1 MHNPNSAIERVK
13 NHLAYKLG
21 QAMIDFTNSSSG
33 GGYIALFKK
42 LYKIKKQHKKE
53 QKIYQQTIQVFPQLK
68 YPSLEACSD
77 YEQALRYKFHLSYML
92 GEVLIKA
99 YQTWYTGGGFKLKNN
114 IKKAN
119 KEFQIFRE
127 IFKEYDQINSS
138 ILEGLIDNK
147 QLFLKE
153 FSRIKNILKIHQ
165 DYKAILDNIFHN
177 FNYFI
182 QNFDLIEEWLLSDDF
197 KERYKKENHPYPS
210 LLDPKKLNDKNEK
223 INYHN
228 IPAELAWEMN
238 LPLPDNYEFVWLN
251 FDLIEE
257 WLLSDDFKERY
268 KKENHPYPSL
278 LDPKKLNDKNEKIN
292 YHNIPAELAWEMNLP
307 LPDNYEFVWLGG
319 HAMGCAALNL
329 FFQRCNVNVKW
340 CGYLNGFDRFVFNYH
355 LLVSNSSSYNA
366 LQIFEY
372 RTFTNKFEE
381 EKFFSSF
388 SSKKKI
394 LISYKDP
401 FTMIKTILNANIVKS
416 EYYIQ
421 DKKLNASNIT
431 KNTIDILQRYKR
443 KYNKYN
449 IKDFDPYL
457 LQHQM
462 LIQEFL
468 LKYFKNSKKYFLD
481 MNDIQPE
488 NAFITLEKLATYF
501 NFTKPSILDK
511 QFYQEK
517 KSLATTF
524 LLHYFPLILDFDEFE
539 IEINAKELNYSK
551 KDDISDLFFK
561 KKIYIDNHQIHFY
574 INKNLDFDK
583 KLYIKIK
590 KIILQLIYIIKK
602 YINLNQPLCE
612 KDILHYLSLDKKYR
626 DIYLKII
633 NYNLTTLKQHRPDI
647 VASWKYYQEFEKM
660 CKELDG

>member
-1 MHNPNSAIERVK
+1 
-13 NHLAYKLG
+13 
-21 QAMIDFTNSSSG
+21 
-33 GGYIALFKK
+33 
-42 LYKIKKQHKKE
+42 
-53 QKIYQQTIQVFPQLK
+53 
-68 YPSLEACSD
+68 
-77 YEQALRYKFHLSYML
+77 
-92 GEVLIKA
+92 
-99 YQTWYTGGGFKLKNN
+99 
-114 IKKAN
+114 
-119 KEFQIFRE
+119 
-127 IFKEYDQINSS
+127 
-138 ILEGLIDNK
+138 
-147 QLFLKE
+147 LFLKE

-182 QNFDLIEEWLLSDDF
+182 Q
-197 KERYKKENHPYPS
+197 
-210 LLDPKKLNDKNEK
+210 
-223 INYHN
+223 
-228 IPAELAWEMN
+228 
-238 LPLPDNYEFVWLN
+238 N